1 MEDRKKR
8 NSYRLNRF
16 LARAGAA
23 SRRKSARLIMEGKV
37 SVNGRVV
44 ESPGVRVTE
53 EDRVEL
59 NGKPVELQPL
69 TTAVLNKPLGY
80 ETTMVRGRLP
90 AVVEL
95 MDGLP
100 PGTVPVGR
108 LDVNTGGL
116 LLLSNEGRLV
126 NRLTHPSWEVEREYI
141 VSSRRNLT
149 EKQLKSLAKG
159 ADIGSGDFSRPRKVK
174 RTAPDMF
181 SLTLHT
187 GRNREVR
194 RLCKACGIPLKELER
209 VRYGPVVMR
218 DLKRGSWRV
227 LDEKE
232 LFELR
237 KTVSL
242 NSN

>member
-23 SRRKSARLIMEGKV
+23 SRRKSAHLIMEGRV

-44 ESPGVRVTE
+44 DSPAVRVTE

-59 NGKPVELQPL
+59 DGRTVKLPTL

-80 ETTMVRGRLP
+80 ETTMVRGKIP

-95 MDGLP
+95 MEGLP

-126 NRLTHPSWEVEREYI
+126 NRLTHPSWEVEREYV
-141 VSSRRNLT
+141 VSSRRSVT
-149 EKQLKSLAKG
+149 EKQLKCLKRG
-159 ADIGSGDFSRPRKVK
+159 ADIGSGDFSRPGMVE
-174 RTAPDMF
+174 RTAPEVF
-181 SLTLHT
+181 RLTFHT

-194 RLCKACGIPLKELER
+194 RLCKACGIALKELER
-209 VRYGPVVMR
+209 VRYGPIVLEGLR
-218 DLKRGSWRV
+218 RGSWRI
-227 LDEKE
+227 LKGNE
-232 LFELR
+232 LFQLR
-237 KTVSL
+237 KTVDL